1 VQVEGG
7 PLGDQHAVVG
17 ERVRADALVAERGE
31 GERLGDRAAA
41 GRGGERVDPPEVGEV
56 GRVVAGV
63 PDHVVVGGAGQ
74 QVAGGGVHVVLVG
87 RRDDACQLGVQRAD
101 LGLDLRAESLQGRA
115 DPQERAPHPVRDLPA
130 DADRGARVGA
140 PGQMP
145 AERDDHPAR
154 RGVGLAPERG
164 GRAAADRHRGGGRGG
179 AGQQGAAGEEQGVPL
194 GDAQPGGKPVRQAH
208 ARDVGRH
215 GLTVSSG
222 LPALI
227 LPPETAPA
235 APFPADSGDTT

>member
-41 GRGGERVDPPEVGEV
+41 GRGGERVDP
-56 GRVVAGV
+56 
-63 PDHVVVGGAGQ
+63 
-74 QVAGGGVHVVLVG
+74 
-87 RRDDACQLGVQRAD
+87 
-101 LGLDLRAESLQGRA
+101 
-115 DPQERAPHPVRDLPA
+115 QERAPHPVRDLPA

-145 AERDDHPAR
+145 AERDDHAAR

-179 AGQQGAAGEEQGVPL
+179 AGQQGAAGEEQGVLL

-208 ARDVGRH
+208 AGDVGRH

-235 APFPADSGDTT
+235 APFPADSGGTT